1 MSRPTT
7 PPLPEPEDMDRI
19 LAALEAQLAA
29 TGEGQA
35 GPEAAEA
42 ATGEGQGQATPGQ
55 TRRVRRLRA
64 ALDEARATLD
74 LLAEGDPR
82 EQVPTRREQR
92 RAHRAARML
101 RAYQL
106 SQTPALLAARDA
118 RVRRWTTVA
127 ALVAAGLAL
136 AWSTAGVQRSVA
148 LADGL
153 VPGTVAYCAAYLV
166 EPMMSCLLL
175 ALVGGQAYA
184 AMRGRPVDRR
194 SEAGRTIARIET
206 ALLAA
211 TLSLNVWPYLG
222 QAVGEWAVLPLV
234 VHALGPIV
242 AVLAVKGLPALWGV
256 LDALPLPGEET
267 TPEGRT
273 ASRTEPRTEPQYSPE
288 YRANA
293 PSTTPGTHP
302 GTAFQT
308 RARTG
313 TGTGPARLRE
323 ERRRRRRA
331 PVPGSS
337 APMRGCC
344 RSARVSISWC
354 RSTPCT
360 GCPSRRRRC
369 ARSRPFCDRAGGR

>member
-1 MSRPTT
+1 MSRPAT
-7 PPLPEPEDMDRI
+7 PQIPDPEDMDRV
-19 LAALEAQLAA
+19 LAAMEAQLAA
-29 TGEGQA
+29 TGEGQV
-35 GPEAAEA
+35 AAQAQPAPAEVA
-42 ATGEGQGQATPGQ
+42 VGEGQGQATPGQ

-106 SQTPALLAARDA
+106 GQTPALLAARDA

-127 ALVAAGLAL
+127 ALVSAGLAL

-153 VPGTVAYCAAYLV
+153 VPGTVAYYAAYLV

-194 SEAGRTIARIET
+194 SAAGRTIARIET

-222 QAVGEWAVLPLV
+222 QTVAEWAVLPLV

-256 LDALPLPGEET
+256 LDALPMPHRESV
-267 TPEGRT
+267 PEGCT

-293 PSTTPGTHP
+293 SGTAP
-302 GTAFQT
+302 GTAPGTASQT

-323 ERRRRRRA
+323 ERLAELVRRA
-331 PVPGSS
+331 RARGLTGEDS
-337 APMRGCC
+337 AHQIREALGCGMDYARRIRDALRG
-344 RSARVSISWC
+344 
-354 RSTPCT
+354 
-360 GCPSRRRRC
+360 GG
-369 ARSRPFCDRAGGR
+369 DR

>member
-7 PPLPEPEDMDRI
+7 PPLPEPEDMDRV

-118 RVRRWTTVA
+118 RVRRWTTIA
-127 ALVAAGLAL
+127 ALVSAGLAL

-153 VPGTVAYCAAYLV
+153 VPGTVAYYAAYLV
-166 EPMMSCLLL
+166 EPMMTVLLL
-175 ALVGGQAYA
+175 GLVGGQAYA
-184 AMRGRPVDRR
+184 AMRGRPVARDSVEGRMIRR
-194 SEAGRTIARIET
+194 TET
-206 ALLAA
+206 VLLGC
-211 TLSLNVWPYLG
+211 TLALNVWPYLG
-222 QAVGEWAVLPLV
+222 RFVDELAVLPLV
-234 VHALGPIV
+234 VHSLGPIV
-242 AVLAVKGLPALWGV
+242 AVLAVRSLPLLWAILG
-256 LDALPLPGEET
+256 ALPMPHRESV
-267 TPEGRT
+267 PEG
-273 ASRTEPRTEPQYSPE
+273 RTEPRTEPQYSPE
-288 YRANA
+288 YRANTSGTA
-293 PSTTPGTHP
+293 PGTHP
-302 GTAFQT
+302 GTASQT

-323 ERRRRRRA
+323 ERLAELVRRA
-331 PVPGSS
+331 RARGLTGEDS
-337 APMRGCC
+337 AHQIREALGCGMDYARRIRDALRG
-344 RSARVSISWC
+344 
-354 RSTPCT
+354 
-360 GCPSRRRRC
+360 GG
-369 ARSRPFCDRAGGR
+369 DR